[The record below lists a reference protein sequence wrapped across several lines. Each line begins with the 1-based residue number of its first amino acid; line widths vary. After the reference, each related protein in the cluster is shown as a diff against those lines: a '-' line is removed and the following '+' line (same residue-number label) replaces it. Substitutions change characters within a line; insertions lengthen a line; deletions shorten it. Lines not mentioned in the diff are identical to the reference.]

1 MPDLLFFSMARGEYA
16 VVYKSEIPEATCEEV
31 LTEYR
36 ERVSNELSEIIK
48 KISSSAIVG

>member
-1 MPDLLFFSMARGEYA
+1 MARGEYA
-16 VVYKSEIPEATCEEV
+16 VVYKSAIPEVTCEDV

-36 ERVSNELSEIIK
+36 ERVSNELSEMIK